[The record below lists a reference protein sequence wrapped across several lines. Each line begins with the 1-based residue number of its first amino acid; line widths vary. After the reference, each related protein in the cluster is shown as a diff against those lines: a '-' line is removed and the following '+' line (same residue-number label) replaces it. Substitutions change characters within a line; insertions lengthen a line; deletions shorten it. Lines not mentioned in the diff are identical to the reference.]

1 MAVPPA
7 DRLTRHEL
15 GVSLRM
21 IAEEAARPS
30 GQLIPTTAPHEALRW
45 WRQALLGLAE
55 WLEGPR
61 QLNGPGLDRVRA
73 LVAEVV
79 YAGDNSFTQHSLA
92 ETIWWVADGL
102 QLCPPHRWGCPVV
115 MKVDPEHVAWT
126 CGRCGLVR
134 ASSDLSV
141 TPS

>member
-1 MAVPPA
+1 MAVPSA

-15 GVSLRM
+15 AVSLRM

-30 GQLIPTTAPHEALRW
+30 ALLIPTTAPHEAVRR

-55 WLEGPR
+55 WLEGPG
-61 QLNGPGLDRVRA
+61 QLNGPGLDRVRV
-73 LVAEVV
+73 L
-79 YAGDNSFTQHSLA
+79 LA
-92 ETIWWVADGL
+92 ELVCSPGRSTPRSMIDTIWWVADGL
-102 QLCPPHRWGCPVV
+102 RLCPPHRWGCPVV

-134 ASSDLSV
+134 TSSDLSV

>member
-1 MAVPPA
+1 MALPVV

-15 GVSLRM
+15 AVSLRM
-21 IAEEAARPS
+21 IVEDAARPS
-30 GQLIPTTAPHEALRW
+30 AQLIATTAPQEAVRP
-45 WRQALLGLAE
+45 WREALLGLAE

-61 QLNGPGLDRVRA
+61 PLNGPGLDRVRA

-79 YAGDNSFTQHSLA
+79 SPGDNSVSQHSLA
-92 ETIWWVADGL
+92 DTIWWVADGL
-102 QLCPPHRWGCPVV
+102 RLCPPHRWGCPVV

-134 ASSDLSV
+134 ATSDVSV